1 MDQSKINDRWTK
13 EVDRLVLKRL
23 FNDLRSLLSMNFSPQ
38 TLNFTQARDRYNLDH
53 IWIIFFQ
60 SLVSFCTVFVAFY
73 LLHEFTTARQMLGA
87 KKYIQDKT
95 YQFKQGLNDKYQVK
109 YICFSTVP
117 SSIFCMIVA
126 SFLSLAWGCCP
137 NSYIFDRR
145 NFREKFFGNFFIS
158 PKILGSFH
166 LVA

>member
-1 MDQSKINDRWTK
+1 
-13 EVDRLVLKRL
+13 
-23 FNDLRSLLSMNFSPQ
+23 MNFSPQ

-109 YICFSTVP
+109 YICLLTVP

-126 SFLSLAWGCCP
+126 SFLSLA
-137 NSYIFDRR
+137 
-145 NFREKFFGNFFIS
+145 
-158 PKILGSFH
+158 
-166 LVA
+166 